1 VSQRVISFHY
11 TLTNSSGE
19 TLDSSREAEPL
30 AFMEG
35 VQQIIPGLE
44 SQIVGLSVGDK
55 RVIRVAAADAYGEV
69 NLSLIVR
76 VPKDKLPVQD
86 IHVGDRF
93 RGGPDQHSPIFMV
106 TEILANEVVLDGNH
120 PLAGQDLQFDV
131 EITGMRP
138 ATEEEKSHGHAHG
151 PEGHGHAH

>member
-1 VSQRVISFHY
+1 
-11 TLTNSSGE
+11 
-19 TLDSSREAEPL
+19 
-30 AFMEG
+30 
-35 VQQIIPGLE
+35 
-44 SQIVGLSVGDK
+44 
-55 RVIRVAAADAYGEV
+55 VAAADAYGEV

-76 VPKDKLPVQD
+76 VPKDKLPVQE

-131 EITGMRP
+131 EITGMRS